1 METLLAGLA
10 GVVALSTPVVLATL
24 GETLTERAG
33 VINLSLNGMILLS
46 AMASFAV
53 AVHTN
58 SLLLGFLT
66 GALVGLVVTLL
77 VAVPSLHLGLSQVAV
92 GFVLTLLTRDLS
104 YFLGSPYM
112 GKQGPRLSPWPLPGL
127 QNIPILGP
135 VFFRQDVM
143 VYLSYLLIVG
153 MWFWFYRTRAG
164 LVLRSI
170 GERPEAAYVR
180 GAYVRRLQYIY
191 TLVGGAIAGLAGP
204 TYSLSVKAGWKGTI
218 SGLDGVGW
226 IALALT
232 IFGGWRPLRGA
243 VGAYLFGLLQ
253 WLSLVLQPYLT
264 DIPSQV
270 LQVAPFPIMILLLLF
285 VNIGNT
291 EWMQRTL
298 AGLPPDARRWVLRVL
313 KALQVQPP
321 AALGRSFERE

>member
-66 GALVGLVVTLL
+66 GALVGLLVALL

-153 MWFWFYRTRAG
+153 MWFWLYRTRAG

-298 AGLPPDARRWVLRVL
+298 AGLPPDVRRWVLRVL